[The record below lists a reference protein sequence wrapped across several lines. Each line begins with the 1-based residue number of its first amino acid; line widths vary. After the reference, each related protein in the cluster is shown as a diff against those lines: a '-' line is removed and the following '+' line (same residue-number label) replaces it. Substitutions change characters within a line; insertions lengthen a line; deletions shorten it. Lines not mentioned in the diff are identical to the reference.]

1 MIKTEY
7 MKSNGKVYEVID
19 KSGKY
24 PVCKLTNLTEI
35 PEDKPLEKP
44 VVEEKPEEDKPK
56 RGRKA
61 K

>member
-7 MKSNGKVYEVID
+7 MKSNGKVYEVVD

-35 PEDKPLEKP
+35 PEDKPLKA
-44 VVEEKPEEDKPK
+44 VEPEEERPK
-56 RGRKA
+56 RGRKL